1 MPGKMHR
8 SEEIIGELREA
19 KVVLRQ
25 GAKTVEICRWIAVSE
40 QSIIG
45 GDRNMAD

>member
-25 GAKTVEICRWIAVSE
+25 GAKTVEIVARE
-40 QSIIG
+40 QS
-45 GDRNMAD
+45 DLPAVTN